1 MLPSRHGVQGR
12 QTRTVLIMIL
22 SLALSVLAQVN
33 APSDS
38 PVKNVVLIVSDGVR
52 AREVFEGGERAL
64 MGLGGGVE
72 NEEGCVAKFHRPDV
86 AARREVL
93 MPFLWKTV
101 VKQGQLFGLSR
112 VGSPMRVSNRFRVSY
127 PGYNELFTG
136 WADPRIDSNGL
147 GENPNVT
154 VFEHLAKQRGFEGG
168 VQAFAT
174 WETFFRIFAVS
185 RSKLDVR
192 AGWNP
197 PFANDPVR
205 TPGKD
210 VIDAIHR
217 GTTPMFGGNA
227 LDAMTYAAL
236 KESLKTTRP
245 RLLFLGLG
253 ETDEWMHAGRY
264 DLALEALQRAD
275 ATIADLWNT
284 MQSMDEYRGST
295 VFLITTDHGR
305 GGLPWDWKHHGANVL
320 GAEDIWLAALG
331 PGVPALGVRRDTGLV
346 TQAQVASTIASLLGH
361 DWVAV
366 NPKAAPPLPLRPVTA
381 LAAGSR

>member
-1 MLPSRHGVQGR
+1 MLLGLGL
-12 QTRTVLIMIL
+12 T
-22 SLALSVLAQVN
+22 VLAQLST
-33 APSDS
+33 APDA

-52 AREVFEGGERAL
+52 AREVFEGADRAL
-64 MGLGGGVE
+64 MGRGGGVE
-72 NEEGCVAKFHRPDV
+72 NEAGCVEKFWRPEV
-86 AARREVL
+86 WERRERL

-101 VKQGQLFGLSR
+101 AKQGQLFGLSR
-112 VGSPMRVSNRFRVSY
+112 VGSPMRVTNRFRVSY

-154 VFEHLAKQRGFEGG
+154 VFEHLSRQPGFEGR

-192 AGWNP
+192 AGWSP
-197 PFANDPVR
+197 PFANDPER

-210 VIDAIHR
+210 VIDAVHR
-217 GTTPMFGGNA
+217 GTTPLFGGNA
-227 LDAMTYAAL
+227 LDAITYAAL
-236 KESLKTTRP
+236 KESLKTKRP
-245 RLLFLGLG
+245 RVLFLGLG

-275 ATIADLWNT
+275 ATIEDLWNT
-284 MQSMDEYRGST
+284 MQAMEEYRGST

-331 PGVPALGVRRDTGLV
+331 PGVEPLGVRRGTGLV
-346 TQAQVASTIASLLGH
+346 TQAQVASTIAALVGH
-361 DWVAV
+361 DWQAV
-366 NPKAAPPLPLRPVTA
+366 TPKAAPPLPLTSATA
-381 LAAGSR
+381 LAAGAR